1 MAKNVI
7 LGSGL
12 IGLLAKMILP
22 EDFIFVPFGF
32 SRFYQYQ
39 IPLLDDFIMVSDTA
53 SKYFSKFN
61 IKPSLTMY
69 KSSFSHNGSLFK
81 GDDISLMKL
90 WLAKITNN
98 DFPDHAASVMAFDS
112 RFIYNVSCSNIYRS
126 LFKFYQEQIK
136 AGVEKGPV
144 VNIDCSNRIITF
156 AKGEKLEYDIAVS
169 CIPLDI
175 LAKSCNIPIQLTYAQ
190 TSFLHLQSDVIDL
203 EGSNQAL
210 VSDQLLD
217 FYKVTWLG
225 KNEYV
230 FSFKNR
236 VDDYGMY
243 LLPIIG
249 TADIIQAT
257 TVANVIPV
265 GDPVDL
271 ARFEKHDIYPVGQ
284 TAQHDIA
291 LDVCSTILRLDKL
304 KESWFQKR
312 WKKL

>member
-1 MAKNVI
+1 MPKNVI

-12 IGLLAKMILP
+12 IGLLAKLILP

-32 SRFYQYQ
+32 SRFYRYN
-39 IPLLDDFIMVSDTA
+39 IPLLDDHIIVSDTA
-53 SKYFSKFN
+53 SKYMTQLGVR
-61 IKPSLTMY
+61 PSQLMY
-69 KSSFSHNGSLFK
+69 KKSFSHNGNLFK

-90 WLAKITNN
+90 WLNKITDN

-112 RFIYNVSCSNIYRS
+112 RFIYDSSCSTIYRT
-126 LFKFYQEQIK
+126 LFNKYQNHLKTSIEYGAVTK
-136 AGVEKGPV
+136 
-144 VNIDCSNRIITF
+144 IDCANRVITF
-156 AKGEKLEYDIAVS
+156 DRGMKLDYDIAVS

-175 LAKSCNIPIQLTYAQ
+175 LSNLCNIKTELAYAPS
-190 TSFLHLQSDVIDL
+190 SFLHLQSDSIDL

-210 VSDQLLD
+210 VSDQLID

-225 KNEYV
+225 RNEYI

-249 TADIIQAT
+249 SADIIQAT
-257 TVANVIPV
+257 SVANVIPI
-265 GDPVDL
+265 GDPADL
-271 ARFEKHDIYPVGQ
+271 SKFEKHDIYPVGQ

-291 LDVCSTILRLDKL
+291 LDVCSTIGRIDKL
-304 KESWFQKR
+304 KESWFEKR